1 MIINGLLFII
11 ILIFTYETFQ
21 KLTKLKEEYFTQ
33 QENYTYS
40 NNLNNMDNLNNLND
54 ITKTIAINCKNPNY
68 PQNKNMIMK
77 YKKPDDSELD
87 TPYYARFKPLEYDS
101 KRKYYY
107 RRDILIPEGYRRSA
121 DDDKEIARVKALFD
135 AETDPIKK
143 EILQTELDQFKWREN
158 VKNIGNIKNI
168 ETGEERSMRDIITDY
183 YPNEIGMSRIWQEPH
198 SHIPNYYV
206 SFN

>member
-21 KLTKLKEEYFTQ
+21 KLSKLQEEYFTQ
-33 QENYTYS
+33 KENYNYT
-40 NNLNNMDNLNNLND
+40 NDLND
-54 ITKTIAINCKNPNY
+54 ITKTIAINCKNPHY

-87 TPYYARFKPLEYDS
+87 TPYYSRFKPLEYDS

-158 VKNIGNIKNI
+158 VKNIGNIKNM

-183 YPNEIGMSRIWQEPH
+183 YPHEIGMSRIWREPH
-198 SHIPNYYV
+198 SHIPNYYK
-206 SFN
+206 